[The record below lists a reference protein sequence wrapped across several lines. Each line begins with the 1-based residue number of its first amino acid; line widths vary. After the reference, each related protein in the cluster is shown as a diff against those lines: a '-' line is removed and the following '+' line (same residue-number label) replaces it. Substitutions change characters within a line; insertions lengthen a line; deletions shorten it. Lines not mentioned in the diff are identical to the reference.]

1 MRSTL
6 SLLLVCFL
14 STSLFAQEVVRVE
27 EQPISLAF
35 LLNIVLPIEVEYDVR
50 NYKIV
55 YTTTDAFGQPDT
67 ASGLLCVPNDQE
79 LLFPLAVYNHGTVA
93 DRNGV
98 PSVEGVEERLL
109 VQGIAASGY
118 ITVAPDYLGLG
129 ESDGFHPYVH
139 AATEASAGR
148 DMLLAVRDWLDTQEI
163 RQNGQLFLTGYSQGG
178 HAAAALHRDLSLNP
192 GEDGLAVTAATHLSG
207 PYSIS
212 EVMLGTLF
220 DEGLP
225 TLPGYI
231 VYTYVSY
238 NSVYGI
244 YDDLEQIFVQPYLN
258 VIDSLAN
265 NLSSLGT
272 FNARL
277 DSLLQQNE
285 AGLEALFQDS
295 IRQIL
300 AARDTS
306 QAIIQALIDNDTY
319 GWAPTEPT
327 LIYYCTE
334 DEQVPFRN
342 AILADSVMRANGST
356 NVILESGGP
365 RTHGECV
372 FPAAIRTLAFF
383 AQYANVTSVNTN
395 NPADRPEIAL
405 FPNPVRSGERLEISG
420 LNAGEHTYLIYD
432 QLGRRLKEGLVGSDG
447 SLAIPQPL
455 SSGIILL
462 RLDLPDGAF
471 VIRRLLIK

>member
-1 MRSTL
+1 MRTAITL
-6 SLLLVCFL
+6 LITVFL
-14 STSLFAQEVVRVE
+14 FTSASAQEVIRVE
-27 EQPISLAF
+27 EQSLSLAF
-35 LLNIVLPIEVEYDVR
+35 LLNFALPIEVDYDVR

-67 ASGLLCVPNDQE
+67 ASGLLCVPDDRE
-79 LLFPLAVYNHGTVA
+79 LVFPLAVYNHGTVA

-98 PSVEGVEERLL
+98 LSVEGVAERLL
-109 VQGIAASGY
+109 AQGIAGSGY

-148 DMLLAVRDWLDTQEI
+148 DMLLAVRDWLATQDI

-178 HAAAALHRDLSLNP
+178 HATAALHRDLSLHP
-192 GEDGLAVTAATHLSG
+192 KEDGLTVTAASHLSG

-212 EVMLGTLF
+212 KVMLGTLF
-220 DEGLP
+220 EEGLP

-238 NSVYGI
+238 NEVYDI
-244 YDDLEQIFVQPYLN
+244 YDELEQIFVEPYLG

-265 NLSSLGT
+265 DLSSLGN

-277 DSLLQQNE
+277 DTLLRQND
-285 AGLEALFQDS
+285 AGLDALFQDS

-300 AARDTS
+300 ATRDTS
-306 QAIIQALIDNDTY
+306 KAIIQALIDNDTY
-319 GWAPTEPT
+319 DWAPPEPT

-356 NVILESGGP
+356 TITLESGGA
-365 RTHGECV
+365 RDHGECI
-372 FPAAIRTLAFF
+372 FPAAIQTLEFF
-383 AQYANVTSVNTN
+383 EQYANVYSVSTKGPVN
-395 NPADRPEIAL
+395 RPDIRL
-405 FPNPVRSGERLEISG
+405 SPNPVSSGDQIKLSG
-420 LNAGEHTYLIYD
+420 LPAEEHSYLIYD
-432 QLGRRLKEGLVGSDG
+432 QLGRNLQKGQTERDG
-447 SLAIPQPL
+447 SLELPASLRP
-455 SSGIILL
+455 GMVLL
-462 RLDLPDGAF
+462 RLHLPNGEF
-471 VIRRLLIK
+471 IVRKILIE